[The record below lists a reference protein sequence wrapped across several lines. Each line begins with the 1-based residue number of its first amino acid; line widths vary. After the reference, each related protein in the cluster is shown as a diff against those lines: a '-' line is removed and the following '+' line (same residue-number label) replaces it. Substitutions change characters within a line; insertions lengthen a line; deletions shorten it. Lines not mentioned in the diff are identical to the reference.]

1 MTHRSAP
8 HRPAWLLLLS
18 LTGVSLGALSLDTTP
33 ASAQDQ
39 TGDAVQKDDRANP
52 YGTGA
57 GGAILLTNNGFGLG
71 GYFRRELGAS
81 TSFLVEANLGAGKDD
96 RELKFYQF
104 GSGIVPNKRNYFLMA
119 PIHLGAQHR
128 LFSEHIEDNFRPY
141 LHVSGGPTF
150 GWEYPY
156 FDDKND
162 NEIFDDAIDRRYDI
176 FSAFPRGRL
185 RFGLGGT
192 VALGAFFGTSRKVTQ
207 GVRFGYVF
215 NYFFD
220 GVQLLEPD
228 VKAAQSVFHSPVISI
243 VFGKLF

>member
-1 MTHRSAP
+1 MTDRSAP
-8 HRPAWLLLLS
+8 RRPSWLLLS
-18 LTGVSLGALSLDTTP
+18 LTAASVGLLSLSAVP

-39 TGDAVQKDDRANP
+39 TGDAVRENTRANP

-71 GYFRRELGAS
+71 GYFRREINAA
-81 TSFLVEANLGAGKDD
+81 TSFLVEANLGSGKDD

-141 LHVSGGPTF
+141 LHVALGPTF

-156 FDDKND
+156 FDDRNG

-215 NYFFD
+215 NYFFE
-220 GVQLLEPD
+220 GIQLLEPD
-228 VKAAQSVFHSPVISI
+228 VKPAQTLFHSPVISI
-243 VFGKLF
+243 VFGKVF